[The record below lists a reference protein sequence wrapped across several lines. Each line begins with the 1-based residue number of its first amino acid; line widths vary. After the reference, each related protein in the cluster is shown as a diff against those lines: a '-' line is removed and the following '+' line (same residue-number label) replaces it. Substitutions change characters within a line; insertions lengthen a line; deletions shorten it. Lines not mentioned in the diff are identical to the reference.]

1 MIKLK
6 ALDKPTELTDDLVA
20 QLTEE
25 YKNTQNDVW
34 KKPYITEPLLKM
46 SSGKCCF
53 CETKVNEESKYMEV
67 EHFHPKDLTLYPD
80 EVVLWDNL
88 LPICKRCNGKKS
100 NHDTK
105 NEPIIHPVR
114 DNPKAH
120 LKLRNYRFRDLS
132 KLGKCTIDVT
142 DLNHRERL
150 VTKRFE
156 VGNKISEELDDLIES
171 TNHYLSEPSTRKR
184 NRIVRNLEK
193 IMLQGTK
200 ESEYSATAATVILT
214 DTNYT
219 DIKQL
224 FIDNALWDDEFIQ
237 LEQQVSYCALI

>member
-1 MIKLK
+1 MIKLQ
-6 ALDKPTELTDDLVA
+6 ALGKPTELTDDLVA

-25 YKNTQNDVW
+25 YKNTKNDVW
-34 KKPYITEPLLKM
+34 KKSYITEQLLKM
-46 SSGKCCF
+46 SSEKCCF
-53 CETKVNEESKYMEV
+53 CETKVYEESKYMEV
-67 EHFHPKDLTLYPD
+67 EHFHPKSLYPD
-80 EVVLWDNL
+80 EVLLWDNL

-100 NHDTK
+100 DHDTK

-200 ESEYSATAATVILT
+200 EYEYSATAATVILT
-214 DTNYT
+214 DTNYAE
-219 DIKQL
+219 IKQL
-224 FIDNALWDDEFIQ
+224 FIDNTLWNDEFVQ
-237 LEQQVSYCALI
+237 LEKQVSYCALI